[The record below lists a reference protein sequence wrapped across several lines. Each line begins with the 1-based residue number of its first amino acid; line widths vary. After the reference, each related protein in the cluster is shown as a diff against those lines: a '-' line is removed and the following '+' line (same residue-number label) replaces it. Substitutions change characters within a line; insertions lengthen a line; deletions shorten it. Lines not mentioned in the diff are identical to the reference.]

1 MESPGSLRLICT
13 SAEVLQPIVT
23 DELIAKLRQV
33 FPDVPSRSMSHR
45 EMDHWI
51 GNQEVLNYLV
61 KLREE
66 QQSDPLNLE
75 AL

>member
-1 MESPGSLRLICT
+1 MESAGSLSLICT
-13 SAEVLQPIVT
+13 TAEVLQPIVT
-23 DELIAKLRQV
+23 DELIQKLQAV

-45 EMDHWI
+45 DVDLWI
-51 GNQEVLNYLV
+51 GQQEVISYLL

>member
-1 MESPGSLRLICT
+1 MESTGSLSLVCT

-23 DELIAKLRQV
+23 DELIEKLRAI

-45 EMDHWI
+45 DVDFWI
-51 GNQEVLNYLV
+51 GQQEVIGYLI

-75 AL
+75 NL

>member
-1 MESPGSLRLICT
+1 
-13 SAEVLQPIVT
+13 VLQPIVT
-23 DELIAKLRQV
+23 DELIQKLQAV

-45 EMDHWI
+45 DVDLWI
-51 GNQEVLNYLV
+51 GQQEVISYLL

>member
-1 MESPGSLRLICT
+1 
-13 SAEVLQPIVT
+13 
-23 DELIAKLRQV
+23 
-33 FPDVPSRSMSHR
+33 MSHR
-45 EMDHWI
+45 EIDHWI

-75 AL
+75 GVL

>member
-1 MESPGSLRLICT
+1 MESTGSLRLICT
-13 SAEVLQPIVT
+13 TAEVLQPIVT
-23 DELIAKLRQV
+23 DELIAKLQRV

-45 EMDHWI
+45 EIDHWI

-61 KLREE
+61 RLREE

>member
-1 MESPGSLRLICT
+1 
-13 SAEVLQPIVT
+13 
-23 DELIAKLRQV
+23 
-33 FPDVPSRSMSHR
+33 MSHR